1 MYALVVRSVRI
12 QRNRISV
19 DGKYKEDHHELI
31 SAGKLYGMQL
41 DAIVLSHQ
49 HVRLRD
55 PNKRL
60 VGYNFAIVV
69 WQ

>member
-19 DGKYKEDHHELI
+19 DGKYYEDHHEPI
-31 SAGKLYGMQL
+31 TTGKLYDMQL
-41 DAIVLSHQ
+41 GAIVLSHQ
-49 HVRLRD
+49 HVKLRD
-55 PNKRL
+55 PNMRL
-60 VGYNFAIVV
+60 VSYNFAIMV